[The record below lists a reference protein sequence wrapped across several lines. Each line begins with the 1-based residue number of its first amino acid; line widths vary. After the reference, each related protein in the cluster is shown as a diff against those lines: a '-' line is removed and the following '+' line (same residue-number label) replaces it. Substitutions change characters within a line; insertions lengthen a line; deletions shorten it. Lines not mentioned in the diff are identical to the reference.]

1 MMCRMTP
8 EWNGNGSVGENS
20 SIEWDVKTGV
30 HCKRKGM
37 VVEELSG
44 GEKLINE
51 EPRSTTRCA

>member
-1 MMCRMTP
+1 MTP

-44 GEKLINE
+44 GEKLIKE